1 MIEIKE
7 LRGQFNTPEAF
18 NVFKDCM
25 YMATW
30 ETFSERALKY
40 LENPNIK
47 IFGYYEDTRIIGI
60 LAVEKFEESTFEI
73 RGIAVDAEYRKR
85 GIGQTL
91 IKHVCEELA
100 ISSLL
105 AETND
110 TAVNFYKSCGFE
122 TEGFLKT
129 YPSGVFQR
137 YKCTLNIK

>member
-1 MIEIKE
+1 VIEIKE
-7 LRGQFNTPEAF
+7 LRGQFNTPEVF

-40 LENPNIK
+40 LDNPNIR
-47 IFGYYEDTRIIGI
+47 IFGYYEDACIIGI
-60 LAVEKFEESTFEI
+60 LAVEKLDDSTFEI

-85 GIGQTL
+85 GIGRTL
-91 IKHVCEELA
+91 INHVCEELS
-100 ISSLL
+100 ILTLL
-105 AETND
+105 AETD
-110 TAVNFYKSCGFE
+110 GVEFYKHCGFE

-129 YPSGVFQR
+129 YPSGVIQR